1 MHPDLVKLL
10 ELQSKD
16 VALLEAD
23 RGLDAVLAEAEALDQ
38 ELAGAVKG
46 LEQAQKAV
54 ADATRRRQE
63 LEAKIDN
70 YKKLE
75 ERGKARMDQV
85 KTPKELAAVNVELD
99 LTRQVLGKEE
109 GDWLKLA
116 EQLTTLEATAKE
128 AERRL
133 AEMRDAQ
140 TIARGQIDLRRA
152 AAEAKRSEALVARD
166 ATAGEVNRALRAR
179 YERLRTVKSVS
190 VVVALSG
197 AACGACHTQVPLNRR
212 SQIRAGTLI
221 DSCESC
227 GVILYA
233 DETLD

>member
-54 ADATRRRQE
+54 TEATRRRQE

-75 ERGKARMDQV
+75 ERGKARLDQV

-133 AEMRDAQ
+133 TEMREAQ

-152 AAEAKRSEALVARD
+152 AAEAKRNEALGARD
-166 ATAGEVNRALRAR
+166 ATAAEVNRALRAR

>member
-1 MHPDLVKLL
+1 MSRD
-10 ELQSKD
+10 S
-16 VALLEAD
+16 
-23 RGLDAVLAEAEALDQ
+23 R
-38 ELAGAVKG
+38 
-46 LEQAQKAV
+46 
-54 ADATRRRQE
+54 TT
-63 LEAKIDN
+63 IT
-70 YKKLE
+70 
-75 ERGKARMDQV
+75 GK
-85 KTPKELAAVNVELD
+85 
-99 LTRQVLGKEE
+99 
-109 GDWLKLA
+109 
-116 EQLTTLEATAKE
+116 
-128 AERRL
+128 
-133 AEMRDAQ
+133 
-140 TIARGQIDLRRA
+140 
-152 AAEAKRSEALVARD
+152 SRD